1 MDEKQVILVVDDDKE
16 IVRVLGKLLE
26 LEGYEVYAAGDGIK
40 ALEIVTGRK
49 VHLILLD
56 VMMPKLDGLSTLME
70 LRKRRN
76 IPVII
81 LSAKTEESDKV
92 LGLSMGADDY
102 VSKPFQTAELMARV
116 RSQLRR
122 YLMLGDA
129 KKQEHADHILQTGG
143 LSLDLNGKELL
154 VDGGKV
160 HLTATEYKIT
170 EFLMRNMGQVFSAEE
185 IYSKV
190 WNEDAYAVENTVMVH
205 IRRIREK
212 IEIDTK
218 NPTYLKV
225 VWGIGYKMEKIPV
238 WK

>member
-1 MDEKQVILVVDDDKE
+1 MEEKQAILVVDDDRE
-16 IVRVLGKLLE
+16 IVKVLGKLLE
-26 LEGYEVYAAGDGIK
+26 LEGYQVYAAYDGME
-40 ALEIVTGRK
+40 ALEILTEKR
-49 VHLILLD
+49 VHLLLLD
-56 VMMPKLDGLSTLME
+56 VMMPRLDGLSTLME
-70 LRKRRN
+70 IRRRQN
-76 IPVII
+76 IPVIM

-92 LGLSMGADDY
+92 LGLSIGADDY

-122 YLMLGDA
+122 YMTLGDVE
-129 KKQEHADHILQTGG
+129 KQEQVDNVLKTGG
-143 LSLDLNGKELL
+143 LTLDLIGKEFY
-154 VDGGKV
+154 VDGERV
-160 HLTATEYKIT
+160 RLTATEYRII

-218 NPTYLKV
+218 NPKYLKV
-225 VWGIGYKMEKIPV
+225 VWGIGYKMEKL
-238 WK
+238 